1 MRDALLRLL
10 RVPANPSP
18 PPGTPPRTFRAA
30 DNYFVVLVLRT
41 IALQFVAIVLP
52 LGLTL
57 AFLSVSRGEVNEGVI
72 RVIGLVLPIVWGFY
86 LLQLVFN
93 IAVIRLD
100 FELRWYMLSDRAIRV
115 REGILT
121 IREKTIALANI
132 QNLEVRQGPLQRLLG
147 ISDLEVKTAG
157 GGAET
162 GGGKGK
168 HSQMIEQ
175 LHVAYFRGVADA
187 NSIRDLIREGIRMQ
201 RDSGLGDPD
210 DHKSDHPSVSL
221 QLAIEKLRV
230 EAAALRALAAGPG
243 E

>member
-1 MRDALLRLL
+1 MRAALLRLL
-10 RVPANPSP
+10 RVPPNPSP
-18 PPGTPPRTFRAA
+18 PPGAPPRIFRAA
-30 DNYFVVLVLRT
+30 DNYFVTLVLRT
-41 IALQFVAIVLP
+41 VALQFVAIVLP
-52 LGLTL
+52 LGLTVAL
-57 AFLSVSRGEVNEGVI
+57 LSFSRGEINEELRSI
-72 RVIGLVLPIVWGFY
+72 IAFVLPFVWALY
-86 LLQLVFN
+86 LLQLLFN

-157 GGAET
+157 GGAES
-162 GGGKGK
+162 GKGK
-168 HSQMIEQ
+168 GQQSNVLEQ

-187 NSIRDLIREGIRMQ
+187 NSIRDLIREGIRKQ

-210 DHKSDHPSVSL
+210 DHKSDHPSASL
-221 QLAIEKLRV
+221 HAAIEKLRV
-230 EAAALRALAAGPG
+230 EAAALRALATGS
-243 E
+243 